1 VLSTALGACT
11 GGPGATLAPT
21 VSGAPLTGLLGVPG
35 ALPAGLQQVRYE
47 GTALLVQ
54 DPAAWNAAPDA
65 ARAGVVRTL
74 LARAQAERAA
84 LAAHDLPALG
94 LPAPRL
100 LVQPLPTPVAGGA
113 GALVPVPLLDA
124 AEPGSPGAAAGAPF
138 RLATAGGTSVTTTYG
153 GPGNP
158 GFSIVGT
165 SNVQPYYNCTTFLG
179 QEVCT
184 PGTASGWVSASPEGV
199 LVNATAATGIA
210 GVEADQ
216 WLGTSYTARAP
227 SGSASAIT
235 VTATLATQDEAGGV
249 SGIGVGCAPLLV
261 YEEYPLNEDYPPG
274 DQQQS
279 NQLASCLDS
288 LSVAIPVF
296 DADGAAAAGAQV
308 FTQTLDALNNAG
320 TVLGFLNALS
330 GTYNVT
336 TVTWSGLVW
345 GGQRIQILV
354 DPYAAAL
361 DAGAGTV
368 VNVARSVLTVQVTDI
383 VGWGGGCYRCHP
395 MAPPIAHP
403 TPSAGSTPTA
413 STVPWVTSLTP
424 YVVAP
429 GASFTIRGTHL
440 GTTPG
445 FVLFRACRGE
455 PGPGCP
461 TITVDAPIRAWTDT
475 TIVGTVPSALHCGG
489 ADVWVTL
496 PNGESVGGS
505 HRAVE
510 IPC

>member
-1 VLSTALGACT
+1 MTVAPSGPSALI
-11 GGPGATLAPT
+11 
-21 VSGAPLTGLLGVPG
+21 GVPG
-35 ALPAGLQQVRYE
+35 PLPAGMQQLVFD
-47 GTALLVQ
+47 GTPLLVQ
-54 DPAAWNAAPDA
+54 DPSAWNRVPDTT
-65 ARAGVVRTL
+65 RTEVVREL
-74 LARAQAERAA
+74 LAHAQAERVA
-84 LAAHDLPALG
+84 LAAHDLTALG
-94 LPAPRL
+94 LPVPRL
-100 LVQPLPTPVAGGA
+100 LVGPLPTPGAGA
-113 GALVPVPLLDA
+113 SGALVPVPLLDA
-124 AEPGSPGAAAGAPF
+124 AAGAGAAGAGGGAPF
-138 RLATAGGTSVTTTYG
+138 RLAAAGGTSVTTTYG

-158 GFSIVGT
+158 GFNIVGT
-165 SNVQPYYNCTTFLG
+165 SNVQPYYNCETVLG
-179 QEVCT
+179 VKVCLR
-184 PGTASGWVSASPEGV
+184 GYASGWVSASPEGV
-199 LVNATAATGIA
+199 LVNATAAAGIA

-235 VTATLATQDEAGGV
+235 VTATLATQDETGGV
-249 SGIGVGCAPLLV
+249 SGIGVGCAPLIV

-274 DQQQS
+274 NQQQS

-288 LSVAIPVF
+288 LSVAFPVF

-308 FTQTLDALNNAG
+308 LTQTLDALNNAG

-345 GGQRIQILV
+345 GGRSIQILV
-354 DPYAAAL
+354 DPYAAAF

-368 VNVARSVLTVQVTDI
+368 VNVARSVLTLQVTDI
-383 VGWGGGCYRCHP
+383 VGGGGGCDRCHP
-395 MAPPIAHP
+395 MAPPITQP
-403 TPSAGSTPTA
+403 TPGAGATPTA
-413 STVPWVTSLTP
+413 GTAPWVTSLTP

-440 GTTPG
+440 GTAPG

-461 TITVDAPIRAWTDT
+461 TITVDAQIRSWTDT
-475 TIVGTVPSALHCGG
+475 TIVGTVPSALRCRG
-489 ADVWVTL
+489 ADVWVEL
-496 PNGESVGGS
+496 PNGETVGGS

-510 IPC
+510 IQC

>member
-1 VLSTALGACT
+1 
-11 GGPGATLAPT
+11 LAPT
-21 VSGAPLTGLLGVPG
+21 PSGALLGGLLGVPG
-35 ALPAGLQQVRYE
+35 PLPAGLQQVRYE

-65 ARAGVVRTL
+65 ARAGVVRAL
-74 LARAQAERAA
+74 LARAQAERTA
-84 LAAHDLPALG
+84 LAAHNLPALG

-100 LVQPLPTPVAGGA
+100 LVQPLPTPAAGGS

-124 AEPGSPGAAAGAPF
+124 AGPGSPGAAAGAPF
-138 RLATAGGTSVTTTYG
+138 RLAAAGGTSVTTIYG

-165 SNVQPYYNCTTFLG
+165 SNVQTYYNCTTFLG
-179 QEVCT
+179 HKVCT

-235 VTATLATQDEAGGV
+235 VTVTLATQDETGGV

-261 YEEYPLNEDYPPG
+261 YENYPLNEDYPPG
-274 DQQQS
+274 NQQQS

-296 DADGAAAAGAQV
+296 DAEEAATVGAQV
-308 FTQTLDALNNAG
+308 FTQTLDALNDAG

-336 TVTWSGLVW
+336 TVTWSGLVS
-345 GGQRIQILV
+345 GGESIQILV

-368 VNVARSVLTVQVTDI
+368 VNVARSVLSVQVTDI
-383 VGWGGGCYRCHP
+383 VGWGGGCDRCHP
-395 MAPPIAHP
+395 EGVVQPPASASPSSSASGPWIWVGSP
-403 TPSAGSTPTA
+403 YQETPGGRYTFTGQDLGAT
-413 STVPWVTSLTP
+413 
-424 YVVAP
+424 P
-429 GASFTIRGTHL
+429 GA
-440 GTTPG
+440 
-445 FVLFRACRGE
+445 VLVRACAVASQV
-455 PGPGCP
+455 CP
-461 TITVDAPIRAWTDT
+461 MTTLRATILSWSATSITVRLPPLPTRC
-475 TIVGTVPSALHCGG
+475 GTAAIWAALPDGQ
-489 ADVWVTL
+489 VVR
-496 PNGESVGGS
+496 GS
-505 HRAVE
+505 HRSFW
-510 IPC
+510 IPCS